1 MNLINQ
7 GNPELISASFI
18 QFTYT
23 DWGQMYNEYLIAL
36 KKIRKYK
43 KYLRNENK
51 IKRKTRELNLR
62 EKQHRTIIYDTENGI
77 LETLQSIELYLSN
90 DKRKYINKHKDNKII
105 IDGQIEHRYIPLNN
119 QNLHEIISNKQYR
132 NELYNLLEKELS
144 PQQFKVISLYYGAGM
159 IQDDIAKELGI
170 SQSNVSIY
178 LEDAYN
184 KIMTSNNIKIFLQMI

>member
-132 NELYNLLEKELS
+132 NELYNLLKKELS
-144 PQQFKVISLYYGAGM
+144 PQQFKVISLYYGANLTQELVG
-159 IQDDIAKELGI
+159 KELGI
-170 SQSNVSIY
+170 AQQTVQNY
-178 LEDAYN
+178 LENAYN
-184 KIMTSNNIKIFLQMI
+184 KIINSTSINTFLQIV